1 MQFEQSGERAGDRG
15 RADETSRKFAA
26 EDVGARRR
34 EGEARSGDR
43 SEGNAADDD
52 DDHERPGREGLP
64 KRFRMRHGRHY
75 VDELLGDSPLRT
87 VREIPISEIEPP
99 KDEGCDFARLHR
111 LESSI
116 RALGVL
122 EPLLVARRG
131 LEYRVIA
138 GMRRLRAARTVGLN
152 TVPCLVHDVDDE
164 KLDTMRDAA
173 RQGDAIAAV
182 SFPVARRVEPVI
194 YDGTPPPSPVAL
206 DAPAR
211 PAAPAASADDDRS
224 FLSALL
230 AAKGPGIDERLR
242 LAVLTDL
249 AGVELLRAKIASSAA
264 DALMRTAPLDRSPVS
279 CAALIDEAVAAIAT
293 EARLRGVN
301 IEKEGPSPDV
311 TMSLDGA
318 ACRTA
323 LTGLLQAMLTLMP
336 SGPATLRVHTRITVV
351 RPALIIDCEWRLDA
365 ARPIVIP
372 DDARDRFFDS
382 EWLGHP
388 CGQSGATLLAMLA
401 RTARAHGGRVQAG
414 VSGVTFVLPRPL
426 SEIG

>member
-1 MQFEQSGERAGDRG
+1 VQFEQSGERAGDRG
-15 RADETSRKFAA
+15 RADEASRKVRA

-34 EGEARSGDR
+34 EVEAWSGDR
-43 SEGNAADDD
+43 SERDAADD

-75 VDELLGDSPLRT
+75 VDELLGDAPLRT

-99 KDEGCDFARLHR
+99 EDEGCDFARLHR

-173 RQGDAIAAV
+173 REGDAIAAG
-182 SFPVARRVEPVI
+182 SFPIATRVEPVI
-194 YDGTPPPSPVAL
+194 DDETPPPSPVAL
-206 DAPAR
+206 DAS
-211 PAAPAASADDDRS
+211 AASVDDDRS

-264 DALMRTAPLDRSPVS
+264 DALMRTAPLDRTPVS
-279 CAALIDEAVAAIAT
+279 CAALIDDAVAAIAV

-318 ACRTA
+318 ACRIA
-323 LTGLLQAMLTLMP
+323 LSGLLQAMLTLTP

-365 ARPIVIP
+365 AGPIVIP

>member
-1 MQFEQSGERAGDRG
+1 VQFEQSGERAGDRR
-15 RADETSRKFAA
+15 RADEASRKVRA

-34 EGEARSGDR
+34 EVEAWSGDR
-43 SEGNAADDD
+43 SDRDAADD

-75 VDELLGDSPLRT
+75 VDELLGDAPLRT

-99 KDEGCDFARLHR
+99 EDEGCDFARLHR

-173 RQGDAIAAV
+173 REGDAIAAG
-182 SFPVARRVEPVI
+182 SFPIATRVEPVI
-194 YDGTPPPSPVAL
+194 DDETPPPSPVAL
-206 DAPAR
+206 DAS
-211 PAAPAASADDDRS
+211 AASVDDDRS

-264 DALMRTAPLDRSPVS
+264 DALMRTAPLDRTPVS
-279 CAALIDEAVAAIAT
+279 CAALIDDAVAAIAV

-318 ACRTA
+318 ACRIA
-323 LTGLLQAMLTLMP
+323 LSGLLQAMLTLTP

-365 ARPIVIP
+365 AGPIVIP